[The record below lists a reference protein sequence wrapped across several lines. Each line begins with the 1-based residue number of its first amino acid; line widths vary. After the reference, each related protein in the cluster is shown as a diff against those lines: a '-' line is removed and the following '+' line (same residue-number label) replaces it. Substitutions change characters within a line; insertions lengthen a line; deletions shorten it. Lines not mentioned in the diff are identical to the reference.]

1 MILLGLFVYLTIWLN
16 QLVSMEDKKNT
27 EQKILQ
33 TAMDIFVSKG
43 KHGTK
48 MQEIADAAGINKAM
62 LHYYFRSKDKLF
74 ARVFENVFSGIFS
87 TLHTTFENDDSFQ
100 QKLTNFVNAYCELIK
115 TNSNLPLFILREIQ
129 EDSEEIKELFANI
142 LENYKFN
149 LPFKFIDSTKKAIQE
164 GEIKAVD
171 PRQLLITV
179 LGSSVFYFIAEPL
192 LSVFLKNDP
201 NYSREIFIDERKK
214 AIVDIIFNGIKK

>member
-1 MILLGLFVYLTIWLN
+1 MVKMTVPL
-16 QLVSMEDKKNT
+16 NT

-33 TAMDIFVSKG
+33 SAMDIFVIKG

-87 TLHTTFENDDSFQ
+87 SLHTVFEKKDSFYN
-100 QKLTNFVNAYCELIK
+100 KLSNFVNAYFELIRS
-115 TNSNLPLFILREIQ
+115 NSNLPLFILREIQ
-129 EDSEEIKELFANI
+129 EDSEEIKALFTVI
-142 LENYKFN
+142 LENATFN
-149 LPFKFIDSTKKAIQE
+149 LPSKFVESAYKAIDN
-164 GEIKAVD
+164 GEIKTVD
-171 PRQLLITV
+171 PRQLFITV

-192 LSVFLKNDP
+192 LAVFLKNDP
-201 NYSREIFIDERKK
+201 NYERERFISERKK

>member
-1 MILLGLFVYLTIWLN
+1 MDE
-16 QLVSMEDKKNT
+16 QENT
-27 EQKILQ
+27 EQKILHA
-33 TAMDIFVSKG
+33 AMSIFVAKG
-43 KHGTK
+43 RYGAK
-48 MQEIADAAGINKAM
+48 MQEIADSAGINKAM

-74 ARVFENVFSGIFS
+74 ARVFETVFSGIFS
-87 TLHTTFENDDSFQ
+87 SLHTHFENDDSYHD
-100 QKLTNFVNAYCELIK
+100 KLGNFISAYIELIK
-115 TNSNLPLFILREIQ
+115 SNSNLPLFILREIQ
-129 EDSEEIKELFANI
+129 EDSNVVHALFSGVLKKIKL
-142 LENYKFN
+142 N
-149 LPFKFIDSTKKAIQE
+149 LPLKFFEATKRAIQD

-201 NYSREIFIDERKK
+201 NFSRDTFIDERKK

>member
-1 MILLGLFVYLTIWLN
+1 
-16 QLVSMEDKKNT
+16 MEHQQNT
-27 EQKILQ
+27 EQKIL
-33 TAMDIFVSKG
+33 TAAMEIFVSKG

-74 ARVFENVFSGIFS
+74 GKVFQNVFSGVFS
-87 TLHTTFENDDSFQ
+87 SLHTHFENEDSFYD
-100 QKLTNFVNAYCELIK
+100 KLSNFVNAYVELIK
-115 TNSNLPLFILREIQ
+115 TNSKLPLFIMREIQ
-129 EDSEEIKELFANI
+129 EESNELKELFANI
-142 LENYKFN
+142 LENMQFN
-149 LPFKFIDSTKKAIQE
+149 LPFKFFESTHKAIQN

-192 LSVFLKNDP
+192 LSVFLTNDP
-201 NYSREIFIDERKK
+201 NYSRDRFINERKR